1 MSPDLS
7 LTHQPVSDLFPHMSV
22 EEAWEAFHLS
32 EEQVSFFNEN
42 GYLSGIQIL
51 DGRQVDQLRQEL
63 ADIADP
69 KHPQHDLFY

>member
-7 LTHQPVSDLFPHMSV
+7 LMHQPVSDLFPHMSV
-22 EEAWEAFHLS
+22 EEAWKPFIYRRSKFH
-32 EEQVSFFNEN
+32 FNEN

-51 DGRQVDQLRQEL
+51 DGRQIDQLRQEL

-69 KHPQHDLFY
+69 KHPQ